1 MAEIVGSQL
10 ERKRGDTAPDVV
22 NVTDVNG
29 GAINI
34 AGFSYTMTLNTEKR
48 PSDTAQQ
55 VAQITGTI
63 SDPANGVVEFIWDAL
78 SADQTPGKYWYDI
91 EQVDA
96 SGLVKTIAK
105 NLYIIYQDITK
116 TN

>member
-1 MAEIVGSQL
+1 M
-10 ERKRGDTAPDVV
+10 
-22 NVTDVNG
+22 
-29 GAINI
+29 
-34 AGFSYTMTLNTEKR
+34 
-48 PSDTAQQ
+48 
-55 VAQITGTI
+55 
-63 SDPANGVVEFIWDAL
+63 EFIWDAL

-105 NLYIIYQDITK
+105 NLYIFYQDITK